1 MTTTTRDDVYVLE
14 LQSDNANA
22 IDEPL
27 LEQLANG
34 LAAARDDRY
43 AAVVLTGYDR
53 FFSAGLNL
61 KGLPE
66 DRAGMESFIDRFEAA
81 NLELLRFPRPVVAA
95 VNGHAIAGGCVLA
108 CTADVRIGADAR
120 YKLGVSEVALG
131 ISFPA
136 TAFEIMRHTLSAR
149 WVPDVL
155 LGGELL
161 SPADA
166 CDAGILHRVVPE
178 GSLLDEAVSKAAALA
193 DKPRAAFVHSKLQ
206 LREPMLERIAASA
219 ESSRRDFLDSW
230 FSEDVVARRKA
241 MLQ

>member
-1 MTTTTRDDVYVLE
+1 MTANARDDVYVLKLE
-14 LQSDNANA
+14 SDNANA

-27 LEQLANG
+27 LSKLSSG
-34 LAAARDDRY
+34 LTAALDDRY
-43 AAVVLTGYDR
+43 GAVVLTGYDR

-61 KGLPE
+61 KGLPD
-66 DRAGMESFIDRFEAA
+66 DRAGMESFIDRFEAV
-81 NLELLRFPRPVVAA
+81 NLELLRYPRPVVAA
-95 VNGHAIAGGCVLA
+95 VNGHAVAGGCVLA

-136 TAFEIMRHTLSAR
+136 SAFEIMRHTLSPR

-155 LGGELL
+155 LAGELL
-161 SPADA
+161 TPADA

-178 GSLLDEAVSKAAALA
+178 DAVMDEALTKAAALA
-193 DKPRAAFVHSKLQ
+193 DKPRDAFVHSKLQ
-206 LREPMLERIAASA
+206 LREPMLERIEATASA
-219 ESSRRDFLDSW
+219 ARADFLDSW

-241 MLQ
+241 MLK